1 LPQTPQLGAPFLP
14 LVQRLA
20 GCQAFEFPEEFANPC
35 VESDRPMPITTV
47 QQGAI
52 GQFIAA
58 ILMMMGSNGKLEVA
72 VPMSDDDRRDQEVH
86 ARGVFGKAL
95 ALQIKTTLRLHVRP
109 DRLTPQL
116 FKPFIVDAER
126 LVSHPLFWY
135 LFAYLDRKTMTFAD
149 PIFLVDSATVHAHA
163 APRLRDGVWRF
174 AFHASMG
181 PRAHDRWV
189 PYRVH
194 PEKLGSR
201 VLQILQGRLK
211 ASTLELASEPALQA
225 SDILWI
231 GRHAGRIWTP
241 KTHQQQTHISQKTA

>member
-1 LPQTPQLGAPFLP
+1 MPVRGKL
-14 LVQRLA
+14 
-20 GCQAFEFPEEFANPC
+20 
-35 VESDRPMPITTV
+35 MPITRV

-86 ARGVFGKAL
+86 TRGVFGKSL
-95 ALQIKTTLRLHVRP
+95 ALQIKTSMQLHLRPHLV
-109 DRLTPQL
+109 TPLLYVHFSVQ
-116 FKPFIVDAER
+116 AER

-163 APRLRDGVWRF
+163 VPRLRNGVWHF
-174 AFHASMG
+174 GFQASMG
-181 PRAHDRWV
+181 PKGRDMWL

-194 PEKLGSR
+194 PVDLGDR
-201 VLQILQGRLK
+201 VLQILRGHAQLE
-211 ASTLELASEPALQA
+211 TLDLASMRGIHDL
-225 SDILWI
+225 DLLWV
-231 GRHAGRIWTP
+231 GRRAGGR
-241 KTHQQQTHISQKTA
+241 AA